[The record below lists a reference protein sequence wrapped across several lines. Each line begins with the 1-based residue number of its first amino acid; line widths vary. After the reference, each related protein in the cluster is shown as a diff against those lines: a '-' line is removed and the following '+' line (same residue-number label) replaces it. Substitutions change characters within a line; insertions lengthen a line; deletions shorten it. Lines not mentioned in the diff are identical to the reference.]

1 MNNRADMEI
10 EIPWWALV
18 IAGIV
23 IVGLLG
29 WFFSPRNAE
38 DRPILLSPDV
48 KAMEDYRR
56 QANSWANDMRLLDGE
71 ITAVMQSD
79 NSDLIGSMQKGQYA
93 LDHSIRL
100 AQEIDEAGSPSAFAS
115 LRSEMYDTSLA
126 YVDAAR
132 AAATWL
138 SIPNAANQQ
147 AAIEAQQ
154 AARDKYDTLITSEW
168 FQ

>member
-1 MNNRADMEI
+1 MNNQSGLEI
-10 EIPWWALV
+10 EIPWWALA

-56 QANSWANDMRLLDGE
+56 QANSWADDMRLLDGE
-71 ITAVMQSD
+71 ISAVMLSD
-79 NSDLIGSMQKGQYA
+79 NSDLIGSMQKGQSA
-93 LDHSIRL
+93 LNHSIRL
-100 AQEIDEAGSPSAFAS
+100 AQEIDQTGSPSAFAA
-115 LRSEMYDTSLA
+115 LRSELYDTSLA

-132 AAATWL
+132 AAARWL
-138 SIPNAANQQ
+138 SIPNVDNQQ
-147 AAIEAQQ
+147 AAIDAQK
-154 AARDKYDTLITSEW
+154 AARDEYNTLITSKW
-168 FQ
+168 FL